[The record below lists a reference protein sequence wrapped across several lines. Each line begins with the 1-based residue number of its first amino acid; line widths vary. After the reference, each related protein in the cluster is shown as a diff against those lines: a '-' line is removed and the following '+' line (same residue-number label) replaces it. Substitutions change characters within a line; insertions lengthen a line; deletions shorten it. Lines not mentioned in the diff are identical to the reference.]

1 MRISVS
7 TFTPALLLAFGACH
21 DATSPQRGP
30 LSIVAGSG
38 VTDTVLTKLPQAL
51 VAEVR
56 GNDGRPLNNV
66 LVRFTSVLGTNTLAT
81 ARVAPVTG
89 GAFTSIVADSTDNR
103 GMARVLVQLG
113 GTAGAAKIV
122 IDVPELSL
130 QDTAR
135 YTVLPGTARIVIIS
149 VRDTAIA
156 TGAHYSLSAAAAD
169 IYGNKRPN
177 DAINFTSRSA
187 VATVDASG
195 NVIAIQE
202 GRGTVLVQSGS
213 IRDSAQLSIVP
224 LHELVIWGAGNK
236 LSTVNTDGT
245 QLQLLTTATD
255 FSLLPQWSSDGSKV
269 LIYEGDPGINA
280 VISTVDMNGARSIL
294 TGPNATLS
302 AASYGRFT
310 RDGSWVYF
318 TGTSKTESGY
328 LTYRV
333 RPDGTQLERV
343 GPGATE
349 GGSLR
354 PDISP
359 DGTTEI
365 FQTTGGAIGSMEIAT
380 HTIKSL
386 GVTGL
391 FPRFSPDGAQIAYLG
406 GPNAAQL
413 YVMNA
418 DGTNPRPLTPLNV
431 TYQELGALD
440 WSPDGRWLIAAT
452 YSELDLV
459 RLSDGV
465 RLPLRLPGFQAAWKP

>member
-1 MRISVS
+1 M
-7 TFTPALLLAFGACH
+7 AAGACH

-51 VAEVR
+51 VVEAR

-66 LVRFTSVLGTNTLAT
+66 LVRFTSVFGTNTLAT

-89 GAFTSIVADSTDNR
+89 GAFTSIVSDSTDSR
-103 GMARVLVQLG
+103 GRARALVQLG

-122 IDVPELSL
+122 IDVPEIGLR
-130 QDTAR
+130 DTAR
-135 YTVLPGTARIVIIS
+135 YTVLPGTARVVMIS
-149 VRDTAIA
+149 VRDTAVA
-156 TGAHYSLSAAAAD
+156 TGARYALSASAAD
-169 IYGNKRPN
+169 IYGNRRPN
-177 DAINFTSRSA
+177 DPISFTSRSA

-195 NVIAIQE
+195 TVTAMQE
-202 GRGTVLVQSGS
+202 GRGTILVQSGS
-213 IRDSAQLSIVP
+213 ISDSAQLSIVP
-224 LHELVIWGAGNK
+224 LRELVIWGAGNK

-245 QLQLLTTATD
+245 QLHLLTTATD

-269 LIYEGDPGINA
+269 LIYEGDPGLNA
-280 VISTVDMNGARSIL
+280 VISTVDMSGVRTVL

-302 AASYGRFT
+302 AASYGRFA
-310 RDGSWVYF
+310 RDGGWVYF
-318 TGTSKTESGY
+318 TATSKTESGY
-328 LTYRV
+328 LTYRI

-365 FQTTGGAIGSMEIAT
+365 FQTTGGAIGSMDIAT
-380 HTIKSL
+380 RTIKSL
-386 GVTGL
+386 GVSGL
-391 FPRFSPDGAQIAYLG
+391 FPRYSPDGRQIAYLG

-431 TYQELGALD
+431 TYQELGAVD
-440 WSPDGRWLIAAT
+440 WSPDGLWLIAST
-452 YSELDLV
+452 NSELDLV
-459 RLSDGV
+459 RLSDGA